1 MATTT
6 PKAKCC
12 RLKLCC
18 HHGGGGGIGGCGVAR
33 SESMAYRKTIPPKID
48 GKLFKVSR
56 SGHLATNM
64 NPDSQKKSSP
74 IFWSIEK
81 KNPNKYVFCD
91 NWGLYWLLDVCA
103 EQDICT

>member
-1 MATTT
+1 MSTTT

-33 SESMAYRKTIPPKID
+33 SESMAYRKTVPPKID

-64 NPDSQKKSSP
+64 NPESQKKVHQYFVQ
-74 IFWSIEK
+74 IITNIYFVT
-81 KNPNKYVFCD
+81 Y
-91 NWGLYWLLDVCA
+91 G
-103 EQDICT
+103 ICIGC

>member
-1 MATTT
+1 MSSST

-81 KNPNKYVFCD
+81 KIITNMYFVTIGIVLYV
-91 NWGLYWLLDVCA
+91 YVCV

>member
-33 SESMAYRKTIPPKID
+33 SESLAYRKTIPPKID

-64 NPDSQKKSSP
+64 NPESQKKSSP
-74 IFWSIEK
+74 IFCS
-81 KNPNKYVFCD
+81 NHNKYLFCHIWD
-91 NWGLYWLLDVCA
+91 LYWLLDVCA